1 MESLQNA
8 PVMKPQFQK
17 IIVDQGSS
25 FIARELNLPR
35 FDSEFHFHPEYE
47 LKYVCQSK
55 GIRFIG
61 DSIEN
66 FQEGDLILLGPNIPH
81 YWNNDPIYHENRNLK
96 VKALL
101 VMFSENFL
109 GENFFLLPEMAPV
122 RELLKRAKG
131 GICFP
136 NSEISEIPTKL
147 KQLITSEGPSKIMLF
162 LDILYQLTKA
172 ENRPLLTKTF
182 VAELPLMN
190 YTNHSVERLKKVHE
204 YVLAN
209 FQNKINIQDVAEI
222 ANMSS
227 YAFCK
232 YFKKSTVKT
241 FMTFLC
247 ELRICHAKKLL
258 IQKEELPISDICY
271 DSGFDN
277 LSNFNRKFKEITYMT
292 PKEYRRHYFKM
303 G

>member
-1 MESLQNA
+1 
-8 PVMKPQFQK
+8 MKPLFQK
-17 IIVDQGSS
+17 IIIDEGSS

-61 DSIEN
+61 DSVEN

-81 YWNNDPIYHENRNLK
+81 YWNNDPIYSENKNLM
-96 VKALL
+96 VRAFL
-101 VMFSENFL
+101 VMFSEKFL
-109 GENFFLLPEMAPV
+109 GEEFFLLPEMAPV
-122 RELLKRAKG
+122 GDLLKRAKG

-136 NSEISEIPTKL
+136 NTDKFDISGKL
-147 KQLITSEGPSKIMLF
+147 KRLISSEGPSRIMVL
-162 LDILYQLTKA
+162 LDILYELTKA
-172 ENRPLLTKTF
+172 EIRPLLTKTF

-190 YTNHSVERLKKVHE
+190 YSNHSIERLRKVHE
-204 YVLAN
+204 YVLSN
-209 FQNKINIQDVAEI
+209 FQNKIHIEEVAEI

-227 YAFCK
+227 FAFCK

-247 ELRICHAKKLL
+247 ELRICHAKRLL
-258 IQKEELPISDICY
+258 IQKEELPISDICF

-277 LSNFNRKFKEITYMT
+277 LSNFNRKFKGMTHMT
-292 PKEYRRHYFKM
+292 PKEYRRHYLKM
-303 G
+303 A

>member
-1 MESLQNA
+1 
-8 PVMKPQFQK
+8 MKPQFQK
-17 IIVDQGSS
+17 IIIDPESS

-61 DSIEN
+61 DSVES

-81 YWNNDPIYHENRNLK
+81 FWNNDAISENKK
-96 VKALL
+96 VKAFL

-109 GENFFLLPEMAPV
+109 GEHFFLLPEMGPV

-136 NSEISEIPTKL
+136 NADKLDIPEKL
-147 KQLITSEGPSKIMLF
+147 KRLISSEGPSKIMIL
-162 LDILYQLTKA
+162 LDVLYELSKA
-172 ENRPLLTKTF
+172 ENRPILTKTF
-182 VAELPLMN
+182 IAEIPLMN

-209 FQNKINIQDVAEI
+209 FQNKIHIHEVAEI
-222 ANMSS
+222 AHMST

-232 YFKKSTVKT
+232 YFKKTTVKT

-258 IQKEELPISDICY
+258 IQKEELPISDVCY

-277 LSNFNRKFKEITYMT
+277 LSNFNRKFKEITTMT
-292 PKEYRRHYFKM
+292 PKEYRRYYLKM